1 VRAIQYREHGGY
13 DRLRAVEL
21 SAPEPDNGQAL
32 VRVTYAGVSPLDDTI
47 RAGRMS
53 SALHKPLPLIP
64 GVGGTGVVVGET
76 GLAEGTRVL
85 VAGLG
90 LGVSRDG
97 AWREYLA
104 AAPGDLIP
112 IPDRVSDRQAGALDT
127 GVGHLTAYLTLT
139 ELIDFQPGQSVFAP
153 AVGGA
158 VGMGSMQV
166 ARELGASLAI
176 SATSRPDKAERAR
189 LAGFDNVIDLSRES
203 LSDGVAR
210 LTGGKGVDVVIDG
223 VAGPLAG
230 QAIASLARGGQYVS
244 VGYSGGTTAT
254 IEVTDLTWKAAR
266 AYGFMVGLF
275 TPETIHAARLTLLD
289 WLADGRLNP
298 VVSQEFPLK
307 AAAEA
312 QRFLIDDRPFGR
324 VLLAIGEGR
333 TGQQRMLSTQTWP
346 TTTIHNSSRQ
356 GAASCLPQNSPPCP
370 DLNSCA
376 GSRRNSPPTSP
387 RSADCWAC
395 GSTKW
400 RRAVSSAHWTPGRT
414 SPIPSAP
421 STAASPRRCWT
432 R

>member
-127 GVGHLTAYLTLT
+127 GAGHLTAYLTLT
-139 ELIDFQPGQSVFAP
+139 ELIDFQPGQSVLAP

-158 VGMGSMQV
+158 VGMGTVQV

-176 SATSRPDKAERAR
+176 STASRSGKAERAR
-189 LAGFDNVIDLSRES
+189 AEGFDNVIDLSPAFRRRGPADRE
-203 LSDGVAR
+203 AR
-210 LTGGKGVDVVIDG
+210 VWTWSST
-223 VAGPLAG
+223 
-230 QAIASLARGGQYVS
+230 ASPGRSPARPS
-244 VGYSGGTTAT
+244 PA
-254 IEVTDLTWKAAR
+254 L
-266 AYGFMVGLF
+266 
-275 TPETIHAARLTLLD
+275 P
-289 WLADGRLNP
+289 
-298 VVSQEFPLK
+298 
-307 AAAEA
+307 
-312 QRFLIDDRPFGR
+312 
-324 VLLAIGEGR
+324 
-333 TGQQRMLSTQTWP
+333 
-346 TTTIHNSSRQ
+346 
-356 GAASCLPQNSPPCP
+356 GAANMS
-370 DLNSCA
+370 
-376 GSRRNSPPTSP
+376 
-387 RSADCWAC
+387 
-395 GSTKW
+395 
-400 RRAVSSAHWTPGRT
+400 VSDTPG
-414 SPIPSAP
+414 AP
-421 STAASPRRCWT
+421 PRRSRSPT
-432 R
+432 